1 MRPSAGEVVITA
13 PCTGSAEA
21 FGLYPEC
28 SEGV

>member
-1 MRPSAGEVVITA
+1 MRPSAGEVITA
-13 PCTGSAEA
+13 PCTGNAEA